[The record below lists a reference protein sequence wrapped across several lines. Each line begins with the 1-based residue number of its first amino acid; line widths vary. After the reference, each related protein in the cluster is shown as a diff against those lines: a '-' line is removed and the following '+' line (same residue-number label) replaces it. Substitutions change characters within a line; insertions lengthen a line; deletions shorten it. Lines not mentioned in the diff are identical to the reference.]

1 MYSYYINLALYNP
14 SVNHKTLW
22 LNSWRKKRDI
32 LTSNVLSFLSNV
44 YTKIGE
50 KEIWNNYT
58 VQFNI
63 PYPFIHL
70 HTSIS
75 IFLIHSFIFIHPYQ
89 YSLSIRPS
97 ILIFTIHSSIHTN
110 IPYPFIHLHPSIS
123 IFTIHSSIHT
133 NIPYPYSFILL
144 ICIHPS

>member
-14 SVNHKTLW
+14 SANHKTLW

-70 HTSIS
+70 HPSILIFLIHS
-75 IFLIHSFIFIHPYQ
+75 YIHTNIPYPFIHLHSSILIFLIHSFIFIHPYQ
-89 YSLSIRPS
+89 YSLSIHPS
-97 ILIFTIHSSIHTN
+97 ILIFLIHI
-110 IPYPFIHLHPSIS
+110 
-123 IFTIHSSIHT
+123 
-133 NIPYPYSFILL
+133 SFILL
-144 ICIHPS
+144 ICIHSS

>member
-70 HTSIS
+70 HPSIL
-75 IFLIHSFIFIHPYQ
+75 IFLIHSFIHTNIPYTFIH
-89 YSLSIRPS
+89 LHTSIS
-97 ILIFTIHSSIHTN
+97 IFTIHSSIHTN
-110 IPYPFIHLHPSIS
+110 IPYPFIHLHSSIL
-123 IFTIHSSIHT
+123 IFLIHS
-133 NIPYPYSFILL
+133 FIF
-144 ICIHPS
+144 IHPY